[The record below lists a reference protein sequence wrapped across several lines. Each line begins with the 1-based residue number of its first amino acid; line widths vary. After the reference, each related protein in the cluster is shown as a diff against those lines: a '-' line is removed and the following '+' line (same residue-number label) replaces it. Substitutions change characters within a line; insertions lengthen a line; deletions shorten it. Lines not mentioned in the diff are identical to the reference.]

1 MPGGHWARRHGREM
15 SADGLTPKARA
26 TSTCEGLLD
35 VTVPAYE
42 PLIMTNPFA
51 QLLEIV
57 RSAVQALVQDGKMK
71 PVTDADLARI
81 GVDPPREAAHGELA
95 TNAAMVLAK
104 PAGLAPRALAG
115 MLVEK
120 LTAQPAISG
129 ADIAGPGFIN
139 FHLKPDIW
147 REHLRDILKSGV
159 NYGDSALGAAK
170 AVMVEYVS
178 ANPTGP
184 MHVGHARGA
193 VVGDALARLLAKAG
207 FKVTKEYY
215 VNDAGAQVAWA
226 ARALRLRYR
235 QVLGRLTEE
244 QFQDALARKEVEY
257 GGTYLI
263 PPAEALARR
272 DGDKWASINDEDIW
286 LPALRDFVVEQMM
299 GLIKEDL
306 AALGVAHDVF
316 TSEKALVDKGA
327 VAAAVDYLTAQ
338 QLMYR
343 GVLEPPKGM
352 KPDDWEPR
360 PQLLFKATSFGD
372 EIDRPLQKSDGS
384 WTYFASDIAYHKS
397 KVDRGFPALINVFG
411 ADHGGY
417 VKRLTAAVK
426 ALSGG
431 KTTLDV
437 LLCQMV
443 RVLNNGEP
451 VKMSKRAGTFIT
463 LRELVDAVGKDVV
476 RFVMLTRKND
486 APFDFDYAK
495 VTEKSRDNPVFYVQ
509 YAHARGRSVFRHA
522 SEMFPGIDLSDAALA
537 RAPLERLIDPDENGV
552 LRLAAQ
558 WPRTVEAAALA
569 REPHRVA
576 YFLYD
581 LASQFHALW
590 NKGNDAAELRFLQAG
605 DREVSLAR
613 LALVRGVGLVIAS
626 GLAVFGVEPVEE
638 MR

>member
-1 MPGGHWARRHGREM
+1 MA
-15 SADGLTPKARA
+15 
-26 TSTCEGLLD
+26 
-35 VTVPAYE
+35 
-42 PLIMTNPFA
+42 NPFTHYA
-51 QLLEIV
+51 DVV
-57 RSAVQALVQDGKMK
+57 RRVVETLGAEGRLKGFGAS
-71 PVTDADLARI
+71 DLARI
-81 GVDPPREAAHGELA
+81 NVEPPREAAHGDLA
-95 TNAAMVLAK
+95 TNVAMVLAK
-104 PAGLAPRALAG
+104 PAGLAPRALAA
-115 MLVEK
+115 MVVEK
-120 LTAQPAISG
+120 LAADPGVAG

-139 FHLKPDIW
+139 LRLKPEAWSGHLK
-147 REHLRDILKSGV
+147 EILGAGTA
-159 NYGDSALGAAK
+159 YGDSRLGAGK

-207 FKVTKEYY
+207 FNVTKEYY
-215 VNDAGAQVAWA
+215 VNDAGAQVVSA
-226 ARALRLRYR
+226 ARALRLRYL

-244 QFQDALARKEVEY
+244 QFQEALARKDVEY

-272 DGDKWASINDEDIW
+272 DGDKWAAINDESIW
-286 LPALRDFVVEQMM
+286 LPALKEFVVEQMM
-299 GLIKEDL
+299 ALIREDL
-306 AALGVAHDVF
+306 TALGVSHDVF
-316 TSEKALVDKGA
+316 TSEQTLVDSGA
-327 VAAAVDYLTAQ
+327 VSRGVEFLTSAG
-338 QLMYR
+338 LMYR

-360 PQLLFKATSFGD
+360 PQLLFKATDFGD

-384 WTYFASDIAYHKS
+384 WTYFASDIAYHKH
-397 KVDRGFPALINVFG
+397 KVDRGFTALINVFG

-426 ALSGG
+426 ALSAG

-443 RVLNNGEP
+443 RVLNQGEP

-463 LRELVDAVGKDVV
+463 LRDLVEAVGKDVV
-476 RFVMLTRKND
+476 RFTMLTRKSD

-495 VTEKSRDNPVFYVQ
+495 VTEKSRENPVFYVQ

-522 SEMFPGIDLSDAALA
+522 AEMFPGIDLTDAALA
-537 RAPLERLIDPDENGV
+537 RASLGRLVDPDEIAV
-552 LRLAAQ
+552 LRTAAS
-558 WPRTVEAAALA
+558 WPRTVESAALS
-569 REPHRVA
+569 REPHRLA
-576 YFLYD
+576 FYLFD

-590 NKGNDAAELRFLQAG
+590 NKGNDAAELRFLQAA